1 MLTKKYNQLKQS
13 NSECTRELAS
23 LIQEKVE
30 LYFTDISKISS
41 EQREILLVIN
51 FAFNVNHIFNNN
63 LIKSLFKL
71 IKACVFLGSKHI

>member
-1 MLTKKYNQLKQS
+1 MLTNKYNQLKQS

-30 LYFTDISKISS
+30 LYFTDRSKISS

-51 FAFNVNHIFNNN
+51 FAFQ
-63 LIKSLFKL
+63 
-71 IKACVFLGSKHI
+71 C